1 MDFGKAFNRVGCAR
15 EVQLGGKESNMG
27 EGKKE
32 GILEGRGNKIRRKG
46 KKREFLSTQQALPP
60 LMGCFTARKHSNLL
74 SDERERE
81 MELGRVRGRV
91 CVWGGGSNEF
101 SFSTEIEIALL
112 FKTLPCVHLNAQE
125 RLGKLVRE
133 RWRN

>member
-91 CVWGGGSNEF
+91 WGGFKRIFVFNRDRDSPLVQNVALCPLECPG
-101 SFSTEIEIALL
+101 EI
-112 FKTLPCVHLNAQE
+112 
-125 RLGKLVRE
+125 GKVSA
-133 RWRN
+133 